1 MRNADV
7 STSFA
12 CIAVLCLIAAP
23 GAAEEGPQI
32 TSTQRYVF
40 AGQTACVCGDFPTA
54 ESRGGLT
61 IGGVPLGEPVSSSS
75 SRLEFRV
82 PESVSPGP
90 QRIAGPVSAGFAP
103 GSGVEIEVLRL
114 EGSIDQELL
123 RSGQSTPMQIRIVGT
138 DDRLELR
145 LTNETPQIIA
155 IEGGDDGVVLTS
167 GGAENTVARTVRG
180 LRPGDFDITYG
191 VSDDSCPCASAAT
204 DASSGG
210 PGGPPLVRRG
220 YPLPEGV
227 SIIAA
232 RGTGRTT
239 GHIADITVANSS
251 PEPVLFPDR
260 AASIPATG
268 RFQSYVVPGGSGT
281 TIPPGATRTVPVHG
295 YCGDIHRPP
304 VPAGEPMAGPE
315 DWIVPADPARTA
327 PPLPMTAVPVG
338 GAPRTRALV
347 PGSDRLLPGVI
358 DPDTD
363 PEAVAPFLWTAAGA
377 IERAVAELQAE
388 GVLRTPFSSDPDR
401 EREAVAQQTL
411 WLYAGELTGEP
422 YTREE
427 FEARLVGQYEERTG
441 VPIAEA
447 PPADRER
454 LEQGADDFW
463 DAFELVGVEAKVLI
477 SEEEAPDTAT
487 EPEQAAEE
495 VVEPPCDIATTMEH
509 SEPASQFKMSENYKD
524 EDRRDGL
531 EKWFSDLPDP
541 SSTPEGGT
549 FEAGTYPASAWAL
562 AGRDFV
568 GGYCNGVTNRLYLE
582 ADGGQDMVWSTE
594 LLEVEAR
601 SDGSHTVTVK
611 PPPGGECD
619 TLVVGAAGGVVEAW
633 TNAVDPIADSRDFL
647 TVLRVVRDVSIIVA
661 SAVLA
666 PVTAGA
672 SIAVGVATLGAT
684 MAFDAAFSAN
694 ADAAAAVEGRVR
706 LRVKR
711 SEVNL
716 NANSRSSVTNDGDI
730 ESDGSK
736 VAHGRTSAED
746 PTTITATFEGFST
759 LKTEAEDNGIAEGK
773 IESQIGVTIVGFC
786 FCNGGIQ
793 VEYLLDSGLFLA
805 ERGAAGAAVSARVEL
820 EKKLTEVLEKYGE
833 MAPEEVIPCARED
846 LGQELEA
853 MLDSW
858 YRDSARFNLPA
869 D

>member
-12 CIAVLCLIAAP
+12 CIAVLCLIAAA

-40 AGQTACVCGDFPTA
+40 AGQTVCVCGHFPTPA
-54 ESRGGLT
+54 SRGGLT
-61 IGGVPLGEPVSSSS
+61 IGGVPLGEPVSASS
-75 SRLEFRV
+75 SRLEFQV

-180 LRPGDFDITYG
+180 LQPGDFDITYG
-191 VSDDSCPCASAAT
+191 VADDPCPCAPVAPV
-204 DASSGG
+204 ASSGG
-210 PGGPPLVRRG
+210 AETGPLVRWG

-239 GHIADITVANSS
+239 GHIADITVGNSS
-251 PEPVLFPDR
+251 QEPVLFPDR
-260 AASIPATG
+260 AAYIPSTG

-304 VPAGEPMAGPE
+304 VPAGEPMVGLE
-315 DWIVPADPARTA
+315 DWIVPTDPARTA
-327 PPLPMTAVPVG
+327 PPPPMTAVTVED
-338 GAPRTRALV
+338 APPTRALV
-347 PGSDRLLPGVI
+347 PGSDRALPGVI

-363 PEAVAPFLWTAAGA
+363 PEAAAPYLWTAAGA

-411 WLYAGELTGEP
+411 WRFAGELTGEP

-427 FEARLVGQYEERTG
+427 FETRLVGQYEERTG

-477 SEEEAPDTAT
+477 SEEDAPDTAT

-495 VVEPPCDIATTMEH
+495 VVEPPCDIAKTMEH
-509 SEPASQFKMSENYKD
+509 SEPGSDFKMSENYKD
-524 EDRRDGL
+524 E
-531 EKWFSDLPDP
+531 EKRANLREWFDDLPDP
-541 SSTPEGGT
+541 SSGDEGGT
-549 FEAGTYPASAWAL
+549 FEAGTHPASAWAL

-568 GGYCNGVTNRLYLE
+568 GGYCNGVAKHVFQE
-582 ADGGQDMVWSTE
+582 AGGGTDWVWTTE

-601 SDGSHTVTVK
+601 SEGSHTVTVT
-611 PPPGGECD
+611 PPPGGACE
-619 TLVVGAAGGVVEAW
+619 TLVVGAAGGLVKAW
-633 TNAVDPIADSRDFL
+633 SNAIDPVADSRGIIEA
-647 TVLRVVRDVSIIVA
+647 LRVVRDVAIIVA
-661 SAVLA
+661 SATAA
-666 PVTAGA
+666 PFTAGA
-672 SIAVGVATLGAT
+672 SIAVGVGVLAASK
-684 MAFDAAFSAN
+684 AFDAEFSSDAN
-694 ADAAAAVEGRVR
+694 AAAAVEGRMR
-706 LRVKR
+706 LQVKNR
-711 SEVNL
+711 WIML
-716 NANSRSSVTNDGDI
+716 DANSRSSVSGSGEI
-730 ESDGSK
+730 ESDETK
-736 VAHGRTSAED
+736 VAKGQTSAQD
-746 PTTITATFEGFST
+746 PLTLTATTEGFST
-759 LKTEAEDNGIAEGK
+759 LKTRAEDNGIAEGT
-773 IESQIGVTIVGFC
+773 IESQIGITIVGFC
-786 FCNGGIQ
+786 ICDGDVQI
-793 VEYLLDSGLFLA
+793 EYLLDSGL
-805 ERGAAGAAVSARVEL
+805 
-820 EKKLTEVLEKYGE
+820 
-833 MAPEEVIPCARED
+833 
-846 LGQELEA
+846 
-853 MLDSW
+853 
-858 YRDSARFNLPA
+858 
-869 D
+869 